1 MPGRARIALNLRR
14 EPAYQESIALC
25 PEAIFL
31 GAVNRKLV
39 ITLLVIAAGLAG
51 LYFYSGSLIQ
61 EAVVIADADQV
72 ATDPTQYGNRELRV
86 RGFVKPGSI
95 KRSASRAQFVIEHKG
110 KELPVYFNG
119 ATQLPDTFTDAAAV
133 RADGHLDNGRL
144 ISGRVEAKCASKYE
158 ASYKEE
164 AAASTSRD
172 NP

>member
-1 MPGRARIALNLRR
+1 M
-14 EPAYQESIALC
+14 
-25 PEAIFL
+25 
-31 GAVNRKLV
+31 NRKLA

-72 ATDPTQYGNRELRV
+72 VADPALYGNRELRV

-95 KRSASRAQFVIEHKG
+95 KRTANRAQFVIAHRG

-133 RADGHLDNGRL
+133 RADGRLDNGQL

-158 ASYKEE
+158 ANYKEE
-164 AAASTSRD
+164 AAASTSKG